1 MSNKIISKNNQIQNL
16 EFSPQLKFNELKS
29 SGEMSVAIKKTKE
42 YIHEQC
48 NRKDNTYEVLELY
61 LEQYNLNKHF
71 RGKMKQS
78 IYDLFKYIFPILLT
92 AITTISLPEIIRIN
106 PDSSWYVNII
116 NNLGIL
122 VILIT
127 SIIFFVKMSTSFLKF
142 IVNSLMTLSSEYDL
156 YVLPYLCDMMYNRLK
171 SEGFNPPK
179 IPLDDL

>member
-42 YIHEQC
+42 YIHEQ
-48 NRKDNTYEVLELY
+48 
-61 LEQYNLNKHF
+61 YNLNKHF

-78 IYDLFKYIFPILLT
+78 IYDLFKYIVPILLT